1 MDRILV
7 SRHGW
12 AQGADRGAACDDV
25 DLGRVGPEAPGD
37 LSEASFQAMKRD
49 SRETKVMKKVLLGTT
64 AIVAAGMIA
73 SAPSAIAAEKLKLG
87 VGGYM
92 EQWFGYTN
100 NDDAA
105 GQDFSGFDVK
115 SDSEIHFKGSTTL
128 DNGISVGVNVQLE
141 ANSNSGDQI
150 DESYLI
156 VKGGFGEIN
165 LGSENSAMYK
175 MHYAPADFGIGI
187 ITGDQTGW
195 LSTTTNAAGAS
206 ISEGGYFRAPFGS
219 TYVEPLRSN
228 DTEKLTYYTPR
239 VEGFQLGLSYSP
251 ESGGS
256 QDNIA
261 QPNRDTAATDLV
273 MAGVNFNRS
282 FGSTNVRASLG
293 YGTVLDGVAGTN
305 TEASA
310 FNAGLGLGFGGFGVG
325 VSYAS
330 YDDSGANDGS
340 GLNAGVSYSSGPWGV
355 SLGYFHGEKDGATT
369 AGSLAGDGEQDTFQ
383 LSAKYALGP
392 GITAAGSLA
401 HSKFKSDDTLLAGT
415 DSAEVEATYAV
426 VGLRVSF

>member
-1 MDRILV
+1 
-7 SRHGW
+7 
-12 AQGADRGAACDDV
+12 
-25 DLGRVGPEAPGD
+25 
-37 LSEASFQAMKRD
+37 
-49 SRETKVMKKVLLGTT
+49 MKKILLGTT

-73 SAPSAIAAEKLKLG
+73 SAPSAIAAEKIKLS

-92 EQWFGYTN
+92 EQWVGYTN

-105 GQDFSGFDVK
+105 AQDFSGFDVK

-175 MHYAPADFGIGI
+175 MNYAPAEFGVSINS
-187 ITGDQTGW
+187 GDQTGW
-195 LSTTTNAAGAS
+195 LSTTTNAAGSS

-219 TYVEPLRSN
+219 TYIEPLRAN
-228 DTEKLTYYTPR
+228 DSEKITYYTPR
-239 VEGFQLGLSYSP
+239 IEGFQLGLSYSP
-251 ESGGS
+251 DTA
-256 QDNIA
+256 QDSNG
-261 QPNRDTAATDLV
+261 QPNRDTANTDLV
-273 MAGVNFNRS
+273 MAGLNFNRS
-282 FGSTNVRASLG
+282 FGSTNFRASLG
-293 YGTVLDGVAGTN
+293 YGTVLDGIAGTN

-310 FNAGLGLGFGGFGVG
+310 FNAGIGLGFGGFGIG
-325 VSYAS
+325 IAYAS

-340 GLNAGVSYSSGPWGV
+340 GLNAGINYSSGPWGA
-355 SLGYFHGEKDGATT
+355 SLSYFHGEKDGAST
-369 AGSLAGDGEQDTFQ
+369 AGVLTGDGEQDTFM

-392 GITAAGSLA
+392 GITAAGTIA
-401 HSKFKSDDTLLAGT
+401 HSKFKSDDTGLVGT
-415 DSAEVEATYAV
+415 DSAEVEATYVV
-426 VGLRVSF
+426 VGMKLSF